1 MKPILKINFLFLA
14 LAALLFIA
22 CEKEDFSELTSEELE
37 ATVDFRNEYDVYSDE
52 GETDEFGRRHHPRI
66 CFDLVFPVT
75 VNFPNGSSLTVE
87 NEEEL
92 RTALRRW
99 KAANPDAEER
109 PEFEFP
115 VQIERRN
122 GEVITIERRA
132 VFMRLVK
139 ACKPD
144 RGPRGDRGNR
154 KDCFDLV
161 FPVTINFPDG
171 TSVTAQN
178 DEELRE
184 AMKAWKEANPDA
196 EERPEFDFPI
206 DVTLEDGTTQTVA
219 DAEAFRALIAS
230 CGPRGGNGPRHCFDL
245 VFPVTMSFPDGSTVT
260 AQNNEELRE
269 AMKAWKE
276 ANPDSEDRPEFVF
289 PIDVTLENGTTQTI
303 ADAEAFREL
312 IASCGPLGGERPGDC
327 FDLVFPVT
335 LDFPDGTSTTVED
348 AEALRQAR
356 LSWRAANIGVREPI
370 RLALPVDVILEDG
383 TEQTI
388 TTDEAMRELLESC
401 RP

>member
-1 MKPILKINFLFLA
+1 MKPILKINFFLLA
-14 LAALLFIA
+14 LAALLFTA
-22 CEKEDFSELTSEELE
+22 CEKEDFSELSSEELE

-92 RTALRRW
+92 RRVLRRW
-99 KAANPDAEER
+99 KAANPGVGER

-115 VQIERRN
+115 VQVERRN
-122 GEVITIERRA
+122 GEIITIERRA

-144 RGPRGDRGNR
+144 RGPRGELGDRER
-154 KDCFDLV
+154 CFKLV
-161 FPVTINFPDG
+161 FPVTMNFPDG
-171 TSVTAQN
+171 TSVTAQDN
-178 DEELRE
+178 AELRQ
-184 AMKAWKEANPDA
+184 ALRAWKEANPDA

-206 DVTLEDGTTQTVA
+206 DVTLKDGTTQTVA
-219 DAEAFRALIAS
+219 DAEAFRELLAS
-230 CGPRGGNGPRHCFDL
+230 CGPRAGERPRDCFDL

-260 AQNNEELRE
+260 AQDNEALRE
-269 AMKAWKE
+269 AIKTWRE
-276 ANPDSEDRPEFVF
+276 ANPDTEERPEFVF
-289 PIDVTLENGTTQTI
+289 PIEVELEDGTTQTI

-312 IASCGPLGGERPGDC
+312 IASCGPRGGERPGDC

-335 LDFPDGTSTTVED
+335 LNFPDGTMATADNRE
-348 AEALRQAR
+348 ELNELRLTWR
-356 LSWRAANIGVREPI
+356 LENPGSRDFPT
-370 RLALPVDVILEDG
+370 LALHVDVVLEDG
-383 TEQTI
+383 TTQTI
-388 TTDEAMRELLESC
+388 DSEEAMRDLLESC